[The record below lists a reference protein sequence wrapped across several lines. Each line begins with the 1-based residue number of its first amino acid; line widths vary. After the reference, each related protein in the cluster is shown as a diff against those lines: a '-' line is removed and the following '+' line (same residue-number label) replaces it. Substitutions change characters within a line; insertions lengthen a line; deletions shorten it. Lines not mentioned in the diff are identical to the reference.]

1 MLLHLIILLFRID
14 EELIINNCD
23 MLLSCWPRIF
33 IFFFYQIQFIKS
45 LFIMGLDK
53 SLKDSIIQNMT
64 RKLYVGNS

>member
-1 MLLHLIILLFRID
+1 MLLLLIIILFRID
-14 EELIINNCD
+14 EELINNCD

-45 LFIMGLDK
+45 LLFMGLDK
-53 SLKDSIIQNMT
+53 SLKDSIIKNMT